1 MQKQTRYQ
9 IRTVFPVVFASLG
22 VGLVGDA
29 LANWLF
35 DYDRPFQWWFWIGVL
50 FMVAGLSPILF
61 RTRGSGSRSEIWA
74 IISAFVAA
82 PLASSW
88 FGDGL
93 ESSNYWQALFGV
105 VLALIPLV
113 FLVLALKQRDHE
125 RHSSFVSDSAVA
137 RDELL
142 DQADVLIATVGP
154 TMWGDEYP
162 RTLFYTL
169 RRLKNL
175 KLVVQVYDSNSPN
188 AKLIDQTIND
198 HFDCIEIP
206 PAGRPKIVQIDSVR
220 AYEPTTGA
228 SAIRE
233 EIAQQIKDVEGQHIV
248 GDVTG
253 GTALQ
258 SLFLNDLIRSFENAA
273 PIYVVADP
281 PRKWAKG
288 KLGPDSDTKESFREV
303 TRFVATSDFED
314 VAATVGLKIVD
325 LTAQEESE

>member
-1 MQKQTRYQ
+1 M
-9 IRTVFPVVFASLG
+9 
-22 VGLVGDA
+22 
-29 LANWLF
+29 
-35 DYDRPFQWWFWIGVL
+35 
-50 FMVAGLSPILF
+50 
-61 RTRGSGSRSEIWA
+61 GSRDEFGA
-74 IISAFVAA
+74 VISAFVAA
-82 PLASSW
+82 PLAYSW

-93 ESSNYWQALFGV
+93 ENSNYWQALIGV
-105 VLALIPLV
+105 ALALIPLT
-113 FLVLALKQRDHE
+113 LLMCALRQRDHE

-137 RDELL
+137 SDEVL

-154 TMWGDEYP
+154 TKWGEEYP

-175 KLVVQVYDSNSPN
+175 KLVVQVYDSNSPD
-188 AKLIDQTIND
+188 AGLIDKTVND
-198 HFDCIEIP
+198 HFNWIEIP

-220 AYEPTTGA
+220 AFEPTTGVA
-228 SAIRE
+228 AIRD

-258 SLFLNDLIRSFENAA
+258 SLFLNDLIRSFANAD

-325 LTAQEESE
+325 LTAQGESE